1 MQTFLVIM
9 VGGLAGL
16 VLMALPVF
24 GRHAHHPGV
33 GHVGV
38 HTGHLPTTPVH
49 GAAHSGTHTG
59 SVRSSGGLL
68 RLTQP
73 RVIFSF
79 AALFGAIGYGAC
91 MMGTSPGLGAILAI
105 VPAALLER
113 LVVNRVW
120 NMLMGFQG
128 RPASPMTDL
137 TFESATALTNFHNGK
152 GIVQVIRD
160 GRAVQLTAHLS
171 PDQIALPVNVG
182 DTLRIEEVDATH
194 ERVQVTLRLEN

>member
-16 VLMALPVF
+16 ILMALPVF
-24 GRHAHHPGV
+24 GRHAHHSGV
-33 GHVGV
+33 GHAAV
-38 HTGHLPTTPVH
+38 HSGHVASANSH
-49 GAAHSGTHTG
+49 GAIHSGLKAG
-59 SVRSSGGLL
+59 SVRSNGGLL

-79 AALFGAIGYGAC
+79 AALYGALGYGAC
-91 MMGTSPGLGAILAI
+91 MLGATAGLSALLAI
-105 VPAALLER
+105 IPAIALER

-120 NMLMGFQG
+120 EILMGFQG

-137 TFESATALTNFHNGK
+137 TFERATALTAFHNGK

-171 PDQIALPVNVG
+171 PEQAALPVNVG
-182 DTLRIEEVDATH
+182 DTLRIEEVDAAH